1 MLIYHAFGRYALILP
16 NFWYDDWYSVLSCVC
31 RQIQDEAGSILYSG
45 KIFKFDSAV
54 AMGRY
59 VRQLSASQ
67 RNAIRTIQISR
78 ADYPYSQ
85 WKHYDINN
93 ITRLHRLG
101 GLQTIL
107 VKDDGLAQIVRS
119 WKAGIKVIVEK

>member
-1 MLIYHAFGRYALILP
+1 MYHAFGRYALILP

-31 RQIQDEAGSILYSG
+31 RQIQDEAGSILYSRQ
-45 KIFKFDSAV
+45 IFTFDSAV
-54 AMGRY
+54 ALGRF
-59 VRQLSASQ
+59 VCQLSTSQ

-78 ADYPYSQ
+78 ASHSQ
-85 WKHYDINN
+85 WEHFDINN
-93 ITRLHRLG
+93 VTRLHRLG

-107 VKDDGLAQIVRS
+107 VEDDRLAQIVRS

>member
-1 MLIYHAFGRYALILP
+1 MYHAFGRYALVP
-16 NFWYDDWYSVLSCVC
+16 PDFWYGYGCPFDLLRVC
-31 RQIQDEAGSILYSG
+31 RQTQDEAGSILYSRQ
-45 KIFKFDSAV
+45 IFTFDSAV
-54 AMGRY
+54 ALGRF
-59 VRQLSASQ
+59 VCQLSTSQ

-107 VKDDGLAQIVRS
+107 VEDDRLAQIVRS
-119 WKAGIKVIVEK
+119 WRAGIKVIVEK

>member
-1 MLIYHAFGRYALILP
+1 MYHAFGRYALVP
-16 NFWYDDWYSVLSCVC
+16 PDFWYGYGCPFDLLRVC
-31 RQIQDEAGSILYSG
+31 RQTQDEAGSILYSG

-78 ADYPYSQ
+78 ASHSQ
-85 WKHYDINN
+85 WEHFDINN
-93 ITRLHRLG
+93 VTRLHRLG

-107 VKDDGLAQIVRS
+107 VEDDRLAQIVRS
-119 WKAGIKVIVEK
+119 WRAGIKVIVEK